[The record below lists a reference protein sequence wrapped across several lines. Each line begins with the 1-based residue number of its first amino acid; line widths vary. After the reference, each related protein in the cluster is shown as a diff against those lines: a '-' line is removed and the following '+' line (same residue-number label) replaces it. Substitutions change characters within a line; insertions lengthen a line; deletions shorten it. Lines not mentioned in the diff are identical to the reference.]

1 MQLTDE
7 LLSGFLDAS
16 LSEAEMAF
24 VREHLLDDEHL
35 ADRLA
40 SLAIVDTLVQQ
51 HAMQIDSVPLPEAIT
66 LLLEQAEPVLTQNDN
81 VVSFPWWRRVSQ
93 QLQQH
98 AAAVACVALV
108 AGYGVAQFAPDGS
121 GGNGLALHITT
132 ALDSVPSGREV
143 QMQGQVLT
151 PQLSFISNK
160 GGFCRYYIVK
170 TGTQQT
176 ENIACRTNEGWQQH
190 ASLAVAQQTTA
201 GYQTASAAGLL
212 EPVLDELMTGTALD
226 LATEAQHLRINP

>member
-24 VREHLLDDEHL
+24 VREHLLHDEHL

-66 LLLEQAEPVLTQNDN
+66 LLLQQAEPVLTQNDN

-121 GGNGLALHITT
+121 EGN
-132 ALDSVPSGREV
+132 V
-143 QMQGQVLT
+143 
-151 PQLSFISNK
+151 
-160 GGFCRYYIVK
+160 
-170 TGTQQT
+170 
-176 ENIACRTNEGWQQH
+176 
-190 ASLAVAQQTTA
+190 
-201 GYQTASAAGLL
+201 
-212 EPVLDELMTGTALD
+212 
-226 LATEAQHLRINP
+226 